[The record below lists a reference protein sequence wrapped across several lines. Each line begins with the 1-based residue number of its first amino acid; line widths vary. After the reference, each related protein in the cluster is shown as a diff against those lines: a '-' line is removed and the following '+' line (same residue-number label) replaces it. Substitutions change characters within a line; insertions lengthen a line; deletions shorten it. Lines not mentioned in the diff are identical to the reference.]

1 LDTVNDAKG
10 VQTMTEQTKFQIFRA
25 ATAPTLEQSHV
36 LRFEGITPEIDQGL
50 KQAVE
55 AGIGEGSFAKILI
68 NVPGFSLAYAW
79 HKSDYPLPLHSH
91 DSDCCYLV
99 IAGEMTVGTE
109 TLGKGDGM
117 FVPANSAYTF
127 FTGAEGVEFIEYRN
141 VNSWNIVF
149 KSKNPAAWE
158 KVAQK
163 AGARREAWLT
173 EPQPLGFVEPV
184 ACETPAWG
192 G

>member
-1 LDTVNDAKG
+1 M
-10 VQTMTEQTKFQIFRA
+10 MTEQATKFQTFRA

-36 LRFEGITPEIDQGL
+36 LRFEGVTPEIDQGL
-50 KQAVE
+50 KQAVK

-91 DSDCCYLV
+91 DSDCCYLI
-99 IAGEMTVGTE
+99 IAGEMTVGNE

-127 FTGAEGVEFIEYRN
+127 FTGEEGVEFIEYRN

-149 KSKNPAAWE
+149 KSKNPASWE

-173 EPQPLGFVEPV
+173 EPQPFGLVEPV
-184 ACETPAWG
+184 ACETPAF
-192 G
+192 